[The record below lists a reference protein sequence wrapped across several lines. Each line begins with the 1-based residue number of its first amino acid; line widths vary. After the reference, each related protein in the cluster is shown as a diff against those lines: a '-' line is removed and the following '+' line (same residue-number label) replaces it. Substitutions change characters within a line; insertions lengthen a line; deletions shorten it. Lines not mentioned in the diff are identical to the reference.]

1 MALTSITRDFVVR
14 SGILSEGTAIVT
26 SSTGMTAT
34 LQVTGGAAIA
44 KNLIVGTTATIWGP
58 ASLKES
64 LTVAGA
70 STLASLTATVTA
82 VTNLTV
88 SGQSTF
94 NGNIQFNGALNTFSG
109 ALFVTGT
116 NIFAVGTGQSSFDG
130 IVRINNTTAVGAGT
144 GALIVQGGEYIAGA
158 LRVDSNAYNTA
169 TNTANAIYTPG
180 GIYADRGLTVGSNG
194 PVLFKGPVTFN
205 GTATYVLSTNTYYT
219 DNLLE
224 LHTPPGGVYSQ
235 WETDDGKDIGF
246 RFHYY
251 TNSTDT
257 NASLVLANDTKYLEW
272 YSAGAEGTSTF
283 AGSSYGTFK
292 TGNIILVGDVQTY
305 STNSGS
311 LQVQG
316 GAGIS
321 GGLVVGGTIT
331 ATNVIANIS
340 GTASQANNLNG
351 GAVGSLLYQS
361 APNVT
366 AFLPIGTVDQV
377 LVVSNSNV
385 PSWINTGSFS
395 AGSAINITGGAK
407 DQIPYQSTSSITT
420 FSSNLVFN
428 GTTFTTT
435 NIVVSGTTDSV
446 NYGSNTGSFVTAG
459 GAGIAKSLYVG
470 EDVTV
475 GSVSTQTVVPAF
487 YSNNSFYSSY
497 TSQFIVTNSNIDLD
511 TYSASA
517 YRTAKYLIQIVDGS
531 KIQVEEILVT
541 HDSTN
546 IYMSEY
552 AIASNQGELGTFD
565 ASLLAGIITLS
576 FQANYTPT
584 NMTIKMVRQAITL

>member
-1 MALTSITRDFVVR
+1 M
-14 SGILSEGTAIVT
+14 
-26 SSTGMTAT
+26 
-34 LQVTGGAAIA
+34 
-44 KNLIVGTTATIWGP
+44 
-58 ASLKES
+58 
-64 LTVAGA
+64 
-70 STLASLTATVTA
+70 
-82 VTNLTV
+82 
-88 SGQSTF
+88 
-94 NGNIQFNGALNTFSG
+94 
-109 ALFVTGT
+109 LF
-116 NIFAVGTGQSSFDG
+116 
-130 IVRINNTTAVGAGT
+130 R
-144 GALIVQGGEYIAGA
+144 
-158 LRVDSNAYNTA
+158 
-169 TNTANAIYTPG
+169 
-180 GIYADRGLTVGSNG
+180 
-194 PVLFKGPVTFN
+194 
-205 GTATYVLSTNTYYT
+205 
-219 DNLLE
+219 
-224 LHTPPGGVYSQ
+224 
-235 WETDDGKDIGF
+235 
-246 RFHYY
+246 
-251 TNSTDT
+251 
-257 NASLVLANDTKYLEW
+257 
-272 YSAGAEGTSTF
+272 
-283 AGSSYGTFK
+283 
-292 TGNIILVGDVQTY
+292 
-305 STNSGS
+305 
-311 LQVQG
+311 
-316 GAGIS
+316 
-321 GGLVVGGTIT
+321 
-331 ATNVIANIS
+331 
-340 GTASQANNLNG
+340 
-351 GAVGSLLYQS
+351 SLLYQS

-407 DQIPYQSTSSITT
+407 DQIPYQSTGSITT

>member
-219 DNLLE
+219 
-224 LHTPPGGVYSQ
+224 
-235 WETDDGKDIGF
+235 
-246 RFHYY
+246 
-251 TNSTDT
+251 NS
-257 NASLVLANDTKYLEW
+257 
-272 YSAGAEGTSTF
+272 
-283 AGSSYGTFK
+283 
-292 TGNIILVGDVQTY
+292 I
-305 STNSGS
+305 
-311 LQVQG
+311 
-316 GAGIS
+316 
-321 GGLVVGGTIT
+321 
-331 ATNVIANIS
+331 
-340 GTASQANNLNG
+340 
-351 GAVGSLLYQS
+351 
-361 APNVT
+361 
-366 AFLPIGTVDQV
+366 
-377 LVVSNSNV
+377 
-385 PSWINTGSFS
+385 
-395 AGSAINITGGAK
+395 
-407 DQIPYQSTSSITT
+407 
-420 FSSNLVFN
+420 
-428 GTTFTTT
+428 
-435 NIVVSGTTDSV
+435 
-446 NYGSNTGSFVTAG
+446 
-459 GAGIAKSLYVG
+459 IAKKTRKTSVICSL
-470 EDVTV
+470 
-475 GSVSTQTVVPAF
+475 
-487 YSNNSFYSSY
+487 
-497 TSQFIVTNSNIDLD
+497 
-511 TYSASA
+511 
-517 YRTAKYLIQIVDGS
+517 
-531 KIQVEEILVT
+531 
-541 HDSTN
+541 
-546 IYMSEY
+546 M
-552 AIASNQGELGTFD
+552 
-565 ASLLAGIITLS
+565 SLLA
-576 FQANYTPT
+576 
-584 NMTIKMVRQAITL
+584 R